1 MLQKILI
8 TILGLSYVLCP
19 YDLLPDFFFGVG
31 WIDDIIVL
39 ILLWKLLQRLKRGRY
54 GDRQTYSQ
62 STQGSQGRPEGSF
75 TGNESFRAG
84 GGSNKKGVGR
94 NDPYDVLGIGR
105 GASPDEIK
113 GAYKRLANRYHPDK
127 VAHLGEEFQMLAE
140 ERFKEIQ
147 EAYQELRGK

>member
-1 MLQKILI
+1 MLRKILF
-8 TILGLSYVLCP
+8 TILGLAYALCP
-19 YDLLPDFFFGVG
+19 YDLLPDFLVGVG

-39 ILLWKLLQRLKRGRY
+39 IVLWKLLQRFKKGRS
-54 GDRQTYSQ
+54 GDGQHYSQ
-62 STQGSQGRPEGSF
+62 STQGSQGRPGGTF
-75 TGNESFRAG
+75 NGDESFGAS
-84 GGSNKKGVGR
+84 GSRKGVGR

-105 GASPDEIK
+105 SASSSEIK

-127 VAHLGEEFQMLAE
+127 VAHLGEEFQKLAE